1 MTGTPKQCSS
11 SAMKTLPHHQ
21 HVCNSI
27 ATQRGHS
34 HSLALSREGKME
46 ENGMEMGV
54 DMARKQRGKGGK
66 ENSE

>member
-11 SAMKTLPHHQ
+11 SAMKTLPYHQ

-34 HSLALSREGKME
+34 HPLALSREGKME
-46 ENGMEMGV
+46 ENGMEM
-54 DMARKQRGKGGK
+54 
-66 ENSE
+66 